1 MTKKQASPFLETES
15 CCCMLQNSAEYSFVM
30 GKTSVISEKLP
41 NTIPL

>member
-15 CCCMLQNSAEYSFVM
+15 CCMVQNSAAYSFVM